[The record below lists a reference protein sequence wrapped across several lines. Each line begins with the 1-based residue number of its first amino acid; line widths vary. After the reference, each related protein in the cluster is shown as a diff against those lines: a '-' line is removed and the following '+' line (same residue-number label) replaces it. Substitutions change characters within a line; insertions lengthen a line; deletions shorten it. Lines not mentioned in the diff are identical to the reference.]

1 MGTRRYRQHSAADKV
16 AILRRVAGDL
26 GVVLIRLAVALLPV
40 EVLAGAQAE
49 PAEKPPSRQL
59 RLGTPLAD
67 KVDHGIPCV
76 VGNPGAAAQGSPSSF
91 FCFTNSSVTRA
102 MTRSFCPRRCRRTS
116 TVRAS
121 SRCSPPASFANAAA
135 PFSKNCF
142 CHV

>member
-59 RLGTPLAD
+59 RLGTPPAD
-67 KVDHGIPCV
+67 EVDHGIPCV
-76 VGNPGAAAQGSPSSF
+76 VGNPGAAQGSPSSF
-91 FCFTNSSVTRA
+91 FSFTNSSVTRA

-116 TVRAS
+116 TVRTS
-121 SRCSPPASFANAAA
+121 SRCSAPASFANAAT
-135 PFSKNCF
+135 PFS
-142 CHV
+142 